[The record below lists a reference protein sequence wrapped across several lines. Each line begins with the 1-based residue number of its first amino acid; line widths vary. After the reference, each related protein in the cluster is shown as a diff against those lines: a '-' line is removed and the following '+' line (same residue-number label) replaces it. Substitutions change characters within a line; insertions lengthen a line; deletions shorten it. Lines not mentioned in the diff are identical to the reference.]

1 MGATPVEEKNAHSD
15 GSHIIDYYFESAN
28 FATKGVSINASGD
41 GTPQE
46 DELVVKAIII
56 NYSGVES

>member
-1 MGATPVEEKNAHSD
+1 MGATPIEEKNAHSD

-28 FATKGVSINASGD
+28 FATKGVSINASSD

-46 DELVVKAIII
+46 DDFVVRGIII
-56 NYSGVES
+56 DYSGVEK